1 MSSQVFK
8 QLVPSIKLFNLLEK
22 ICDSHSNH
30 FLLSKTAFQKAKF
43 HDLITPFC
51 EEIKVYYH
59 SSKTYYVTRNIDYNK
74 FTTIIRQIC
83 RSNNISYVSK
93 INYNKSSYDIL
104 YYIFKN

>member
-8 QLVPSIKLFNLLEK
+8 KSVPCLKLFNLLEK
-22 ICDSHSNH
+22 ICDNH
-30 FLLSKTAFQKAKF
+30 DKHFILSKTAFQKAKF
-43 HDLITPFC
+43 HNLIKPFC
-51 EEIKVYYH
+51 EDIKDNYH
-59 SSKTYYVTRNIDYNK
+59 ISKTYYVTRNIDYNK